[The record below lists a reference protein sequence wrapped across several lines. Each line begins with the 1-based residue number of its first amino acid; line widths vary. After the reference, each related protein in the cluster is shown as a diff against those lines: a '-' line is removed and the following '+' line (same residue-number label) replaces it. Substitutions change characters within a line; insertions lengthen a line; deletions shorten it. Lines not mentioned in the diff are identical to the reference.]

1 LSGPFACDECLLR
14 AWLVGALSPAIEG
27 ALAGHRGG
35 RVRELLALPR
45 DELAAAVGGEAE
57 ADELL
62 RSISVP
68 SMRAEVRRV
77 GCWACCLHDG
87 GYPDRLRQLG
97 DAPAVLFGR
106 GRTDLLA
113 AFSSRLA
120 ATVVGARR
128 PSGYGREMAER
139 LGTGLARAGLIVVSG
154 LAIGI
159 DSCAHQGALAAA
171 GSTVAVLGGGPERAS
186 PSSTRR
192 LYERIAADGLI
203 LSELPPGTTPRRWS
217 FPARNRIM
225 AALAEITVV
234 VEARE
239 RSGSLITAGMASDL
253 GREVGAVPGQ
263 VGGSSAAGANGLLRD
278 GAQVIR
284 GAEDVLDSLIGAGAS
299 IESVRSADST
309 AEPLDPE
316 LEAALERVQLGDS
329 GPDAVARESGLSPD
343 AAAGALVRLELRGL
357 VRSDSAGRY
366 RPAAG

>member
-1 LSGPFACDECLLR
+1 LSGPYACDECLRR
-14 AWLVGALSPAIEG
+14 AWLVGALSPAIEA
-27 ALAGHRGG
+27 ALGG
-35 RVRELLALPR
+35 RSGGGVRELLALPR
-45 DELAAAVGGEAE
+45 AELAAAVGGTE

-62 RSISVP
+62 ERASLP
-68 SMRAEVRRV
+68 PMRAEVRRV
-77 GCWACCLHDG
+77 GCWACCRHDG
-87 GYPDRLRQLG
+87 AYPDRLRQLG

-106 GRTDLLA
+106 GRAGLLA
-113 AFSSRLA
+113 AFSDRLA

-139 LGTGLARAGLIVVSG
+139 LGAGLAREGLIVVSG

-159 DSCAHQGALAAA
+159 DSCAHRGALAAQ

-192 LYERIAADGLI
+192 LYERIAADGLV

-263 VGGSSAAGANGLLRD
+263 VGGSSAAGANELLRD

-284 GAEDVLDSLIGAGAS
+284 GAEDVLDSLVGAGAR
-299 IESVRSADST
+299 IEPPP
-309 AEPLDPE
+309 AEAPGERLDPK
-316 LEAALERVQLGDS
+316 LEAVLERVQLGDS
-329 GPDAVARESGLSPD
+329 GADAVARESGLTAD